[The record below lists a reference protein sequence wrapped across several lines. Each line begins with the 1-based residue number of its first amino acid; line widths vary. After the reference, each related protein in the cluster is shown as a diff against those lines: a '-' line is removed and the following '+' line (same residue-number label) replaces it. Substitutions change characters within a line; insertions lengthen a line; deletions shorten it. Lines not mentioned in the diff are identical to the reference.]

1 MTLSVCCKIYNSKGK
16 TMLVQ
21 EVMTP
26 KEKLISVEPTA
37 TVREALEVMRK
48 HSVRSVIVEKS
59 NVAGAYGLVTFKN
72 ILQSIVAEDGDID
85 LLNVYDIAAIPA
97 MSVSSQL
104 DVKYAA
110 KMMVNSSIKRLL
122 IIDNNELQGI
132 LTMTDIIG
140 ILMNSVE

>member
-1 MTLSVCCKIYNSKGK
+1 
-16 TMLVQ
+16 MLVKD
-21 EVMTP
+21 VMTP
-26 KEKLISVEPTA
+26 KEKLISVHPTA
-37 TVREALEVMRK
+37 TVREALKLMRT
-48 HSVRSVIVEKS
+48 HAVRSIIVEKTDTD
-59 NVAGAYGLVTFKN
+59 GAYGLVTFKN

-97 MSVSSQL
+97 MGVSAQL
-104 DVKYAA
+104 NVKYAA

-140 ILMNSVE
+140 ILMDSVE